1 MIISQRLGLFTGVAN
16 LVLIKKAPDART
28 IGDLLGGT
36 RIVYATEHDE
46 LKSRRE
52 AQQCVEGEYSSR
64 ESPF

>member
-1 MIISQRLGLFTGVAN
+1 MMIISQRLGLFTGVAN

-36 RIVYATEHDE
+36 RVVYATEHDE

-52 AQQCVEGEYSSR
+52 AQQC
-64 ESPF
+64 